1 MLRLSHRFTWLVLSG
16 LLAITGCASTS
27 GGNPL
32 DPFEATNRR
41 VDAFNDSV
49 DQAVLRPVALTYHD
63 YTPAI
68 LQTTVQNFFGNLRDV
83 WSVVN
88 NGLQLKPRETV
99 ETGSRV
105 AINSI
110 LGLYGLFDV
119 GTPLGLQKYTADFGQ
134 TLGYWGMPAGP
145 YVVLPLLGP
154 STVRDAAA
162 LLVDMQGDPWGYIN
176 PVASR
181 NQGSVLRLVDK
192 RAQFL
197 GFDDRL
203 NEMVLDKYSFVRDA
217 YLQKRKAQVRRGPPI
232 DTEDGQE
239 NFDEPG
245 NKKNSND
252 Q

>member
-1 MLRLSHRFTWLVLSG
+1 MQGLFQRFTG
-16 LLAITGCASTS
+16 LLICGCLVMSGCASTS

-41 VDAFNDSV
+41 IDAFNNNV
-49 DQAVLRPVALTYHD
+49 DQAVLRPVAKTYFD
-63 YTPAI
+63 YTPTV

-88 NGLQLKPRETV
+88 NGLQLKPKETV
-99 ETGSRV
+99 ETGMRV
-105 AINSI
+105 AVNSVI
-110 LGLYGLFDV
+110 GLYGLMDV
-119 GTPLGLQKYTADFGQ
+119 GTPLGLQKHPADFGQ

-145 YVVLPLLGP
+145 YVVLPLMGP
-154 STVRDAAA
+154 STVRDTAA
-162 LLVDMQGDPWGYIN
+162 LLVDRQGDPWGYIN

-217 YLQKRKAQVRRGPPI
+217 YLQKRRAQVRRGPPP
-232 DTEDGQE
+232 DSEDEQE
-239 NFDEPG
+239 NFDRPDKNIS
-245 NKKNSND
+245 NK
-252 Q
+252 

>member
-1 MLRLSHRFTWLVLSG
+1 M
-16 LLAITGCASTS
+16 TGCASTS

-41 VDAFNDSV
+41 IDAFNDSV
-49 DQAVLRPVALTYHD
+49 DQAVLRPVAKTYSD
-63 YTPAI
+63 YTPTL

-88 NGLQLKPRETV
+88 NGLQLKPKETV
-99 ETGSRV
+99 ETGMRV
-105 AINSI
+105 AVNSVV
-110 LGLYGLFDV
+110 GLYGLMDV
-119 GTPLGLQKYTADFGQ
+119 GTPLGLQKYPADFGQ

-154 STVRDAAA
+154 STVRDTAA
-162 LLVDMQGDPWGYIN
+162 LLVDRQGDPWGYIN

-181 NQGSVLRLVDK
+181 NQGTVLRLVDK

-197 GFDDRL
+197 GFDNRL

-217 YLQKRKAQVRRGPPI
+217 YLQKRRAQVRRGLPT
-232 DTEDGQE
+232 DAEDEQE
-239 NFDEPG
+239 NFDRPD
-245 NKKNSND
+245 KK
-252 Q
+252 

>member
-1 MLRLSHRFTWLVLSG
+1 MRVLSQRLNW
-16 LLAITGCASTS
+16 LLLCGCWVLTGCASTS

-32 DPFEATNRR
+32 DPFETTNRR
-41 VDAFNDSV
+41 IDTFNDSV
-49 DQAVLRPVALTYHD
+49 DQAVLRPVAKTYFD
-63 YTPAI
+63 YTPTV

-88 NGLQLKPRETV
+88 NGLQLKPKETV
-99 ETGSRV
+99 ETGMRV
-105 AINSI
+105 AVNSVI
-110 LGLYGLFDV
+110 GLYGLMDV
-119 GTPLGLQKYTADFGQ
+119 GTPLGLQKHPADFGQ

-154 STVRDAAA
+154 STVRDTAA
-162 LLVDMQGDPWGYIN
+162 LLVDRQGDPWGYIN

-217 YLQKRKAQVRRGPPI
+217 YLQKRRAQVRRGPPT
-232 DTEDGQE
+232 DEEDEQE
-239 NFDEPG
+239 NFDRPD
-245 NKKNSND
+245 KK
-252 Q
+252 

>member
-1 MLRLSHRFTWLVLSG
+1 MRSLSHGLRWLVLFA
-16 LLAITGCASTS
+16 LLAMTGCASTL

-41 VDAFNDSV
+41 VDAFNEKL
-49 DQAVLRPVALTYHD
+49 DQAVLKPVALTYHD
-63 YTPAI
+63 YTPSI

-88 NGLQLKPRETV
+88 NGLQLKPKETV
-99 ETGSRV
+99 ETGMRV
-105 AINSI
+105 AVNSV
-110 LGLYGLFDV
+110 LGLYGLMDV
-119 GTPLGLQKYTADFGQ
+119 GTPLGLQKHPADFGQ

-162 LLVDMQGDPWGYIN
+162 LLVDQQGDPWGYIN

-181 NQGSVLRLVDK
+181 NQGTALRLVDK

-217 YLQKRKAQVRRGPPI
+217 YLQKRRSQVRRGPPT
-232 DTEDGQE
+232 DSEDEQE
-239 NFDEPG
+239 NYDRPD
-245 NKKNSND
+245 NKKNPNE